1 MDVSA
6 APLFHT
12 GSRTPDTARLAIALA
27 VALGVHA
34 VLIVIPISQVPR
46 IPDAPV
52 DNDLPLEIRLVPS
65 ANTEASKTPETNPLA
80 TRKKSHNSENSIT
93 VEAEQTPTIATPD
106 TEVQR
111 DLKAIPVPAETAAS
125 HSTTK
130 PNPENH
136 STTLLKPMDQPIDS
150 GVKSRSTVFDPKLRK
165 KLAHERSKIQ
175 KFHSSD
181 TTYMTATGKFAQ
193 QGDRCWDVV
202 KLAPDDE
209 IGDSGHWFRR
219 KCPMNIS
226 RPPSDIDRLAEKYGL
241 P

>member
-6 APLFHT
+6 ATPFHT
-12 GSRTPDTARLAIALA
+12 DSRTPDSARLAIALA

-34 VLIVIPISQVPR
+34 VLIVIPISPVPR

-52 DNDLPLEIRLVPS
+52 ENYLPLEIRLVPS
-65 ANTEASKTPETNPLA
+65 ANTEASKEPETKALSTP
-80 TRKKSHNSENSIT
+80 KKSHNSENSNT

-136 STTLLKPMDQPIDS
+136 SNTLLKSADQPTDF
-150 GVKSRSTVFDPKLRK
+150 GAQSRSTIFDPKLRK
-165 KLAHERSKIQ
+165 KLAHERNKIQ
-175 KFHSSD
+175 KFHASD
-181 TTYMTATGKFAQ
+181 AAYMTATGKFVQ

-202 KLAPDDE
+202 KLAPGDE
-209 IGDSGHWFRR
+209 IGGSDQWFRR